1 MSDSPV
7 LDLALRLWPGA
18 RDSGAVGD
26 PADLDTLI
34 EAQGQP
40 GAPGYELGVRGT
52 FACFAP
58 DAVATLTL
66 ATGETVAADDE
77 ARFVAHLLVTRTL
90 LGAGL
95 HVDDRVTAAM
105 CDGYALSWTAKGGA
119 PYHHTSVALAV
130 SLWLIALDPLST
142 SDRPLPIAW
151 GPAAYQDPSRWDLEY
166 RLFSHYDIRERAVDW
181 AAYASAEPGRHE
193 GCSTFTIVEPLLR
206 MAQDGRVRIALA
218 QLSEAEDGGGRAPA
232 AAMLERGRIAALL
245 QAFVRDV
252 IRGTARGADER
263 PRPQY

>member
-1 MSDSPV
+1 MSDSST
-7 LDLALRLWPGA
+7 LDLALRLWPA
-18 RDSGAVGD
+18 VRDSGAVGD
-26 PADLDTLI
+26 PSDLDTLL
-34 EAQGQP
+34 EAQNRP
-40 GAPGYELGVRGT
+40 GAPGYELGVSGT

-58 DAVATLTL
+58 DQEATLTL
-66 ATGETVAADDE
+66 PTGESVGSDEE
-77 ARFVAHLLVTRTL
+77 ARFIAHLLVTRTL

-105 CDGYALSWTAKGGA
+105 CDAYALSWTATGGA
-119 PYHHTSVALAV
+119 PYYQSPLALAT

-142 SDRPLPIAW
+142 SDRPLPIDWAA
-151 GPAAYQDPSRWDLEY
+151 PAYQDPERWDLEY
-166 RLFSHYDIRERAVDW
+166 RLFSHYDIRERAIDW
-181 AAYASAEPGRHE
+181 AAFASAEPGRHE

-206 MAQDGRVRIALA
+206 IAHDGRVRIALA

-252 IRGTARGADER
+252 VRGTARSSDER
-263 PRPQY
+263 PRPQI